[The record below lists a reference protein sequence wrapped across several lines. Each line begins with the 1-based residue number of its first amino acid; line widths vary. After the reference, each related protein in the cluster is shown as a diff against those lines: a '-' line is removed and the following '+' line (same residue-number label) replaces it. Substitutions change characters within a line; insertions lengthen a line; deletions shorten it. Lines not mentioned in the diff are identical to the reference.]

1 VRILVFHGY
10 LLRGT
15 GSNVY
20 NASLAPAF
28 AALGHDVHLI
38 CQDRG
43 AGELSWVNAV
53 GAWDRGELRVE
64 RLREPE
70 GEGSVSV
77 YVPDIG
83 GLLPVYVADR
93 YEGFRVKTFPELS
106 DEELDSYLDRNV
118 AAVRDV
124 VAAAG
129 EPGAALAN
137 HLIMGPVI
145 LARAGLTFAT
155 KVHGSDLSYTVR
167 PHPKRFAPFAREG
180 MEAASAALVGS
191 GHTAEDLWATV
202 GLPGLKERTR
212 LGPPGVDVTVFT
224 AREPAEA
231 ERLVRGLA
239 DRIAT
244 ETEAGAWGRDPAVA
258 VTALRWFADSPGQR
272 VLFVGKLLVN
282 KGVDLL
288 LAAWP
293 LVVREHPEARLLL
306 VGFGEYWPGLER
318 LLGALAAGDLDEARR
333 VAAAGRS
340 LEGEGPTGPL
350 PILSAFLEDPPPGY
364 AEAGRAAAGSVAM
377 SGRLEHDEVAEVMPA
392 ADALVMPSTFPESF
406 GMVAVEAAACGVPP
420 VSADHSGMREVS
432 TQLAGAVGPELAPLL
447 SFTVEPGAVQALADR
462 IDGWLSLPDPDRARA
477 VDALASR
484 VEELWSWQGVAR
496 GVIAA
501 STGDL
506 HALPRIP

>member
-1 VRILVFHGY
+1 
-10 LLRGT
+10 
-15 GSNVY
+15 
-20 NASLAPAF
+20 
-28 AALGHDVHLI
+28 
-38 CQDRG
+38 
-43 AGELSWVNAV
+43 
-53 GAWDRGELRVE
+53 
-64 RLREPE
+64 
-70 GEGSVSV
+70 
-77 YVPDIG
+77 
-83 GLLPVYVADR
+83 
-93 YEGFRVKTFPELS
+93 
-106 DEELDSYLDRNV
+106 
-118 AAVRDV
+118 
-124 VAAAG
+124 
-129 EPGAALAN
+129 
-137 HLIMGPVI
+137 MGPVI

-167 PHPKRFAPFAREG
+167 PHPERFVPFAREG
-180 MEAASAALVGS
+180 MEASSAALVGS

-202 GLPGLKERTR
+202 GLPGLEERTR

-239 DRIAT
+239 DRIAA

-258 VTALRWFADSPGQR
+258 VAALRWFADAPGPR

-293 LVVREHPEARLLL
+293 LVVREHPEARMLL

-318 LLGALAAGDLDEARR
+318 LLGGLAAGDLDEARR

-340 LEGEGPTGPL
+340 LEGEGPTGSL

-432 TQLAGAVGPELAPLL
+432 VVLAEAVGPELAPLL
-447 SFTVEPGAVQALADR
+447 SFAVEPGAVQALAGR
-462 IDGWLSLPDPDRARA
+462 IDGWLSLPDSDRARA
-477 VDALASR
+477 VDALATR

-506 HALPRIP
+506 DALPRVP